1 MRRTAPPSGAAP
13 PAAYRRQAEEVARRH
28 LERHPEDVERY
39 GAHALAWCVH
49 DNQYILDWAAQ
60 PYIDFEKEIRWLA
73 GVLDSRGYPLA
84 SLADNLEIAAD
95 VVPELAATVRE
106 GAAVVRE
113 LAAAE

>member
-13 PAAYRRQAEEVARRH
+13 PATYRAQAEEVARRH

-39 GAHALAWCVH
+39 GEHAMAWCVH

-73 GVLDSRGYPLA
+73 GVLGARGYPLA
-84 SLADNLEIAAD
+84 SLADNLEIGAE
-95 VVPELAATVRE
+95 VVPELAPVLLE
-106 GAAVVRE
+106 GAAIVRSM
-113 LAAAE
+113 